1 MILAAGE
8 GCAVSTA
15 RTAVKEAAKH
25 IVGSYEEKGVIKAL
39 QELLKKQ
46 K

>member
-8 GCAVSTA
+8 SCAVSTE

-25 IVGSYEEKGVIKAL
+25 IVGSYEEKGVVNAL
-39 QELLKKQ
+39 RELLERQ